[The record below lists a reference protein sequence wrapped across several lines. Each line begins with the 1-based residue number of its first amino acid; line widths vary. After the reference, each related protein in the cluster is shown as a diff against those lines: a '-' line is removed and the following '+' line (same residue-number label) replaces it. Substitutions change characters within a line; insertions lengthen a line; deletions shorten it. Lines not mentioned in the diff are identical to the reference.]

1 MNLTFPRLYENSCSL
16 YFCLSAA
23 VNFPIFVCCSDEDV
37 VALNG
42 LRARCNMFFT
52 RFVSDLVVTLDN
64 PPSDEVIR
72 WLLDCV
78 TCLRGTRQF
87 SVYNVSD
94 VVDSNPVTRSF
105 LLKLLLK
112 LDEQQAVRSYL
123 DNFVQIAV
131 KEFSTF
137 NFQNILLI
145 LDCMKV
151 RL

>member
-1 MNLTFPRLYENSCSL
+1 MNLTFPRLCVNFCSL
-16 YFCLSAA
+16 YFLLSAA
-23 VNFPIFVCCSDEDV
+23 ANFPIFACCSDEDV
-37 VALNG
+37 AALKG

-52 RFVSDLVVTLDN
+52 RFVSDLVVTPDT
-64 PPSDEVIR
+64 PPSGEVIH

-78 TCLRGTRQF
+78 TSSRGTRQF

-94 VVDSNPVTRSF
+94 VVDPNPVTRSF

-112 LDEQQAVRSYL
+112 LDEQQAVRDYL
-123 DNFVQIAV
+123 DNFVQRALT
-131 KEFSTF
+131 EFSAF
-137 NFQNILLI
+137 NFQSILLV